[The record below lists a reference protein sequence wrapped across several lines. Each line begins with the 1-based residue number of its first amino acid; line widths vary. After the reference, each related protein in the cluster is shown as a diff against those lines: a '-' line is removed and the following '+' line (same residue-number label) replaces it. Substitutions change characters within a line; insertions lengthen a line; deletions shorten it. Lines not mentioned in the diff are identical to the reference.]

1 MRKNLMM
8 RMMSISKKNTSSH
21 SMSFMLKRTN
31 SFLLMG
37 LALVA
42 QTWTKDS
49 RLSSKK
55 KTLMPGRPLILGS
68 LVVGSLLRTW
78 SR

>member
-1 MRKNLMM
+1 MM

-37 LALVA
+37 LDLVA

-55 KTLMPGRPLILGS
+55 KTPMPGRPFILGS
-68 LVVGSLLRTW
+68 LAVGSLLRTW